1 MQEKDKVK
9 KNNKVLYTILI
20 LFIIIIGV
28 LVGVKL
34 FQGNDTS
41 VPISSATEET
51 ISIET
56 PYCILEYPTETAE
69 ILKHVDVN
77 ENGNYSKMFY
87 GIINDQEYE
96 LFTVSFCEKEG
107 AVLIG
112 YIMHEDTKYPVFVR
126 SADIDKTL
134 DDTTKNTLYTMQ
146 EGINNVIQS
155 ITSNENYLEE

>member
-20 LFIIIIGV
+20 LCLIIIGI

-34 FQGNDTS
+34 FQGNNTPTLS
-41 VPISSATEET
+41 GSATGET

-56 PYCILEYPTETAE
+56 PYCTLEYPAETADM
-69 ILKHVDVN
+69 LKYVDVN

-87 GIINDQEYE
+87 GIINDKEYE

-107 AVLIG
+107 AVIIG

-126 SADIDKTL
+126 SAEIDNTL
-134 DDTTKNTLYTMQ
+134 DDTTKNTLYMMQ